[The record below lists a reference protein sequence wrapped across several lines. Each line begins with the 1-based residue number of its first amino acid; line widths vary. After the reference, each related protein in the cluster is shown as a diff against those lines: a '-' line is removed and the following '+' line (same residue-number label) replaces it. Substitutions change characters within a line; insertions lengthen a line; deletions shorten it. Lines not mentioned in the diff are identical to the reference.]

1 MKKQIVKISLIVL
14 CALMTGCNNKN
25 KLESNTVQTET
36 EETTRKA
43 TGSQTEENANNEEIK
58 NNTLIIKHVKLEISD
73 EFEFFGDTNGTTTYA
88 TSERD
93 KSFAIYV
100 EDTNTYSD
108 KEVVDTYIE
117 EVKNV
122 YGSQVTNEKKTYNGH
137 EFTVMNIDNP
147 DGSYIGNAAIL
158 CEGSTIIYIEYV
170 TTTDDKSE
178 FDTIMNTID
187 FSNKENKEQ
196 LTTEHEEKE
205 TKEPIDETEYE
216 TDITY
221 EQLARR
227 PDDYINKKIKLQGE
241 VIQVMDGDDFIAIR
255 LAVNSDHDNI
265 IYCEYDKDIIS
276 YRILENDV
284 ITIYGVSYGLY
295 TYETVSGNDTT
306 IPCMLIDKI
315 EQEGME

>member
-1 MKKQIVKISLIVL
+1 MKKQIVKIIFIAM
-14 CALMTGCNNKN
+14 CIFMAGCKN
-25 KLESNTVQTET
+25 KSGNNTTQTET
-36 EETTRKA
+36 EEATRKV
-43 TGSQTEENANNEEIK
+43 TEIQTEENANNEEVK

-108 KEVVDTYIE
+108 KEVIDTYIE

-122 YGSQVTNEKKTYNGH
+122 YGSQATDEKKTYNGH

-147 DGSYIGNAAIL
+147 DGDYIGNAAIL

-170 TTTDDKSE
+170 TTTDDKSD

-187 FSNKENKEQ
+187 FSKKENEEQ
-196 LTTEHEEKE
+196 VTTEQEEKE

-255 LAVNSDHDNI
+255 LAVNSDYDNI

-295 TYETVSGNDTT
+295 TYETVLGNDTT

-315 EQEGME
+315 EQDGME